1 MWTLPPLGS
10 LPSPRSLD
18 LDTLQVAFVDQEPA
32 ASGAPIVLLH
42 GGGLDHR
49 MWAAQVGAFPG
60 RRVIVPDA
68 RGHGRSSP
76 ANASHRLC
84 DDVVALLD
92 ALGIAEAVL
101 VGLSM
106 GGGTAV
112 DVALE
117 YPDRVRGIVVSGA
130 GTSEPEFRD
139 PWVLDLLATWQ
150 RTQDAGDAEGWIEA
164 FMRFVPGPLRESTD
178 VEPEVTRQVEQM
190 VRDTLANH
198 LVLDDAGMPVPPVA
212 PTPVADTW
220 ARLPKI
226 GAPVLAVVG
235 GVDADDH
242 LRMGRTIADS
252 VQHGR
257 LVVVDETAH
266 YPNMERPE
274 VFNAAVAE
282 HLATWKL

>member
-1 MWTLPPLGS
+1 MTTLRPLGS
-10 LPSPRSLD
+10 LPAPRTLD
-18 LDTLQVAFVDQEPA
+18 LDTLQVAFLDQEPT
-32 ASGAPIVLLH
+32 ASGPPIVLLH

-49 MWAAQVGAFPG
+49 MWATQLDAFPG

-68 RGHGRSSP
+68 RGHGWSRSP
-76 ANASHRLC
+76 EAGHRLC

-92 ALGIAEAVL
+92 ALEIPRAVL

-117 YPDRVRGIVVSGA
+117 HPQRVSGIVVSGT
-130 GTSEPEFRD
+130 GTSEPDFRD
-139 PWVLDLLATWQ
+139 PWVLDLLTTWQ
-150 RTQDAGDAEGWIEA
+150 RTQEAGDAEGWIAA
-164 FMRFVPGPLRESTD
+164 FLRFVPGPHRELTD
-178 VEPEVTRQVEQM
+178 VDPEIARQVEQM

-198 LVLDDAGMPVPPVA
+198 LVLDDAGVPVPPVP

-220 ARLPKI
+220 PRLPDI
-226 GAPVLAVVG
+226 DVPVLAVVG
-235 GVDADDH
+235 GVDGDDH
-242 LRMGRTIADS
+242 LRMGRTLADS
-252 VQHGR
+252 VQRGR
-257 LVVVDETAH
+257 LVVVDDTAH

-282 HLATWKL
+282 FLATWRL